1 MISFQTH
8 NLKIRQLT
16 EYRNFGADG
25 QLVTLKNIIQLLTLK
40 PWQISGEAIP
50 INSGDCAV
58 IITYMIYKLYDIT
71 YI

>member
-8 NLKIRQLT
+8 NLKIRHLT

-25 QLVTLKNIIQLLTLK
+25 QLVTLAN

-50 INSGDCAV
+50 INSGDGAV
-58 IITYMIYKLYDIT
+58 IITYMI
-71 YI
+71 